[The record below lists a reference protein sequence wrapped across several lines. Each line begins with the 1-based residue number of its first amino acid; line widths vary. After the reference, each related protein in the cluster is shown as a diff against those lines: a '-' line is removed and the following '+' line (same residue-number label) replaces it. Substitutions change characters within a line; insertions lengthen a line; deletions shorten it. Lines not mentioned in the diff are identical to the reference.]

1 MNKEANIITRID
13 LPEAHITYGAD
24 GIVYVRFKSNIV
36 VDVPLQMKLLEL
48 YNGFLDKHVPFLF
61 EAEEGATI
69 NKEARDNSRNIE
81 HLIPFKATAVVVGNI
96 AQAMVAN
103 FYMKFNKPNHPYKV
117 FNKREEAVQWLKQYV

>member
-1 MNKEANIITRID
+1 MEQAINDIKKID
-13 LPEAHITYGAD
+13 IPEAHITYGED
-24 GIVYVRFKSNIV
+24 GIVYVRFKANVV

-48 YNGFLDKHVPFLF
+48 YNGFLTKRVPFLF

-81 HLIPFKATAVVVGNI
+81 HLVPFKATAVVVDNL

-103 FYMKFNKPNHPYKV
+103 FYMKFNKPGHPYKV
-117 FNKREEAVQWLKQYV
+117 FNKRADAIQWLKQYV